1 MLKNRLFLY
10 YIYALGCFGNRRVP
24 EGLVPIIDVCV
35 QKVVKKRWTYVLF
48 VKSMFL
54 LVCDRLLPFF
64 ISKSSRNPPPRTPP
78 GGPFLTFL
86 GGEFAHGIV
95 K

>member
-1 MLKNRLFLY
+1 MLKNRWFLY

-24 EGLVPIIDVCV
+24 EGLVPIIYVRL
-35 QKVVKKRWTYVLF
+35 QKVVKKHWKTQMF
-48 VKSMFL
+48 VKSRFL

-64 ISKSSRNPPPRTPP
+64 IPKSFRNPPPRTPP
-78 GGPFLTFL
+78 GNPFLTFL
-86 GGEFAHGIV
+86 GGDFSLGIV

>member
-35 QKVVKKRWTYVLF
+35 QKVVKQNAGNMLF
-48 VKSMFL
+48 S
-54 LVCDRLLPFF
+54 
-64 ISKSSRNPPPRTPP
+64 
-78 GGPFLTFL
+78 
-86 GGEFAHGIV
+86 
-95 K
+95 